1 MATSEIFVDFAF
13 SFLPESLCAYSAKH
27 RLAGQVA
34 IVSERRHDLEAQ
46 FDRILSEHGAAIS
59 RLAFGYETVASVREE
74 LVQDIA
80 LAIWQALAHFRGDC
94 SERTFV
100 YRIAHNRGLSHVW
113 KRRPQHQALEE
124 IEESDQPI
132 DPRPH
137 PEEQVA
143 QTDQRIRLMSAI
155 QSLPVAHRQMIALML
170 EGLSHAQ
177 MAEVLGITDNNVAVR
192 LNRARNMLKDALGER
207 A

>member
-1 MATSEIFVDFAF
+1 MF
-13 SFLPESLCAYSAKH
+13 SVWMSDAYSAKDQF
-27 RLAGQVA
+27 AGQVA
-34 IVSERRHDLEAQ
+34 IVSERRRHLEAQ

-80 LAIWQALAHFRGDC
+80 LAIWQALAHFRGQC

-113 KRRPQHQALEE
+113 KRRPPHQPLEE

-143 QTDQRIRLMSAI
+143 QADRRTRLTSAI
-155 QSLPVAHRQMIALML
+155 QSLPVTHRQMIVLML

-177 MAEVLGITDNNVAVR
+177 MAEVLGVTENNVAVR
-192 LNRARNMLKDALGER
+192 LNRARNMLKDALAER
-207 A
+207 P